1 MREEA
6 SVVMGSSRFVRCLP
20 SFRTTLAFGTVNVRR
35 RCETNED
42 IENTKGLILVY
53 HVRGWCISLQH

>member
-6 SVVMGSSRFVRCLP
+6 LVVMVSSRFVRCLP
-20 SFRTTLAFGTVNVRR
+20 SFRTVSVRR
-35 RCETNED
+35 GCEINED

-53 HVRGWCISLQH
+53 HVRRWCISL